1 VILAQTSPHELPFES
16 GSFRSNFAGK
26 LSPNGEIVKDPY
38 EILGVARIASP
49 DDIRKAYRRLAKK
62 LHPDLNPGDKQAEA
76 RFKEV
81 TAANDLLS
89 DPDKRQKFDSGEI
102 DASGAERPRQ
112 QYYKDFA
119 SGRAGA
125 GSPYENSS
133 GFADFADG
141 EDLFAELFR
150 RQAGQARRTRGADL
164 HYRLAISFLDAV
176 NGASQRL
183 TLPDGGS
190 LDVTIPAGIQEG
202 QTLRLRGKGALS
214 RGDGEPGD
222 ALVEIS
228 INPHRFFVRQDD
240 DIHIELP
247 ITLSEAVLGARVK
260 TPTPTGAVMLT
271 VPRGSNTGTLL
282 RLKGKGVARRGGHG
296 DELVKLKV
304 MLPSEPNAELEAFLS
319 NWASASSDD
328 PRKDMVS

>member
-1 VILAQTSPHELPFES
+1 M
-16 GSFRSNFAGK
+16 
-26 LSPNGEIVKDPY
+26 KDPY
-38 EILGVARIASP
+38 EVLGVPRTAAP

-62 LHPDLNPGDKQAEA
+62 LHPDLNPGDKQAEQH
-76 RFKEV
+76 FKDV

-89 DPDKRQKFDSGEI
+89 NPDTRQKFDSGEI
-102 DASGAERPRQ
+102 DAAGAERPRQ
-112 QYYKDFA
+112 RYYKDFA
-119 SGRAGA
+119 SGGA
-125 GSPYENSS
+125 DSPYENSS

-141 EDLFAELFR
+141 DDLFAELFR
-150 RQAGQARRTRGADL
+150 RQAGQARRTRGADA
-164 HYRLAISFLDAV
+164 HYRLVISFLDAV
-176 NGASQRL
+176 NGGTQRL

-202 QTLRLRGKGALS
+202 QALRLRGKGAPA
-214 RGDGEPGD
+214 RGEGEPGD

-228 INPHRFFVRQDD
+228 INPHRFFVRHED

-260 TPTPTGAVMLT
+260 APTPTGAVMLT
-271 VPRGSNTGTLL
+271 IPKGSNTGALL

-304 MLPSEPNAELEAFLS
+304 MLPSESNAELEAFLS
-319 NWASASSDD
+319 TWAPETSDD
-328 PRKDMVS
+328 PRKDMMS